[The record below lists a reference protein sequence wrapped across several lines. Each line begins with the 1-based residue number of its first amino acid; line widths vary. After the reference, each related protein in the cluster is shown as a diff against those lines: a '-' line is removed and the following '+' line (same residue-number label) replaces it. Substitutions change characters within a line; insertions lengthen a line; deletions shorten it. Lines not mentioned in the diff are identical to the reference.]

1 MDAFEA
7 LVRLI
12 LIGAMLLLLVGGL
25 LAILMLW
32 YMRGRDP
39 GTGLIADIISEP
51 PDDLPPGAAGTLVD
65 EHVDHQDVVATLL
78 GLGRHGAV
86 AIEAERTSNS
96 SARDYTITLLHP
108 NKVENRIERD
118 LLRVIFGNDPQPLM
132 EVRLNDVRKRF
143 VDAEPQIRDD
153 LYGELVTH
161 GYFEE
166 NPHRTRKRW
175 QRISWTGFIL
185 SVIVGL
191 LVSIVVDPVAIAT
204 TIAAVI
210 AWAVMIRVSRHMGR
224 KTPAGAEA
232 AAKWRAFKRYLESIS
247 SQRDLSEASDIF
259 DRYLSYT
266 VAFGIDKQWI
276 RAFSK
281 SGARK
286 PGWFADADADADVD
300 VDVGDVIIMGHMGD
314 VGDFSGAG
322 DLISSIGGAA
332 GNLSMPDVDISGD
345 SMQGLADTFGG
356 SLQGASD
363 GLSGLLDSAG
373 SIFDAI
379 DFDL

>member
-7 LVRLI
+7 LIRLI

-25 LAILMLW
+25 LAILALW

-51 PDDLPPGAAGTLVD
+51 PDDLPPGAVGTLLD
-65 EHVDHQDVVATLL
+65 EHVDHRDVVATLL

-86 AIEAERTSNS
+86 SIEAEKTPNS

-108 NKVENRIERD
+108 EKVENRIERD
-118 LLRVIFGNDPQPLM
+118 LLRVLFGNDPQPLM
-132 EVRLNDVRKRF
+132 EMRLNQVRKRF
-143 VDAEPQIRDD
+143 VDAEPQIRND
-153 LYGELVTH
+153 LYGELVSR
-161 GYFEE
+161 GYVPES
-166 NPHRTRKRW
+166 PHATRKRW
-175 QRISWTGFIL
+175 QLISWMGLIL
-185 SVIVGL
+185 SVIVGVI
-191 LVSIVVDPVAIAT
+191 VSVTIDPVAIAT
-204 TIAAVI
+204 TNAAVI
-210 AWAVMIRVSRHMGR
+210 VWAVMIRVSRHMGR

-232 AAKWRAFKRYLESIS
+232 AARWRAFKRYLESIS
-247 SQRDLSEASDIF
+247 IQRDLTEASDIF
-259 DRYLSYT
+259 DRYLSYA

-276 RAFSK
+276 RAFSE

-286 PGWFADADADADVD
+286 PGWFDDADA
-300 VDVGDVIIMGHMGD
+300 GDVIIVGDIGHIGD

-322 DLISSIGGAA
+322 DLITSIGGAA
-332 GNLSMPDVDISGD
+332 GNLSMPDVDISGE
-345 SMQGLADTFGG
+345 SIQGVADTFGG